1 MAFKVVVSDKD
12 ESYQLEVDTNER
24 QIIGLAIG
32 DELNG
37 DLVGLDGYTLKITGG
52 SDKNGFPMKKDV
64 EGPRRVRS
72 LLTGG
77 VGYKPKADGV
87 KRRKTLRGNTISD
100 DIVQINTVV
109 AKAGS
114 KSINDILNP
123 ESEAEE
129 EGEAPAEE

>member
-1 MAFKVVVSDKD
+1 MAFKVVVSEKN

-37 DLVGLDGYTLKITGG
+37 DLVGLEGYTLKITGG

-72 LLTGG
+72 LLTSG
-77 VGYKPKADGV
+77 VGYKPKVAGV

-100 DIVQINTVV
+100 DIVQINTIV

-123 ESEAEE
+123 ESEAAE
-129 EGEAPAEE
+129 EGEAAEE

>member
-1 MAFKVVVSDKD
+1 LAFKVVVSEKN

-37 DLVGLDGYTLKITGG
+37 DLVGLEGYTLKITGG

-72 LLTGG
+72 LLTSG
-77 VGYKPKADGV
+77 VGYKPKAAGV
-87 KRRKTLRGNTISD
+87 KRRKTLRGNIISD

-109 AKAGS
+109 AKTGS

-123 ESEAEE
+123 ESEVEE
-129 EGEAPAEE
+129 EGETSAEE

>member
-1 MAFKVVVSDKD
+1 LAFKVVVSDKN
-12 ESYQLEVDTNER
+12 ESYQIEVDTNER
-24 QIIGLAIG
+24 QIIGLSIG
-32 DELNG
+32 EELNG
-37 DLVGLDGYTLKITGG
+37 DLIGLDGYTLKITGG
-52 SDKNGFPMKKDV
+52 SDKNGFPMKKDI
-64 EGPRRVRS
+64 EGPRRVKS

-100 DIVQINTVV
+100 EIVQINTIV
-109 AKAGS
+109 ATAGS

-129 EGEAPAEE
+129 ETESAEE

>member
-1 MAFKVVVSDKD
+1 MAFKVVVSDKS
-12 ESYQLEVDTNER
+12 ETHQIEVDGNER

-37 DLVGLDGYTLKITGG
+37 DLIGLDGYTLKITGG

-64 EGPRRVRS
+64 EGPRRVKS

-77 VGYKPKADGV
+77 VGYKPKGAGV
-87 KRRKTLRGNTISD
+87 KRRKTLRGNTISE
-100 DIVQINTVV
+100 DIVQINTIVS
-109 AKAGS
+109 KAGG

-123 ESEAEE
+123 EAEAEQE
-129 EGEAPAEE
+129 EASAE